1 MEQEIKR
8 IKSLLKQR
16 VSKEEIEKEIAMLIP
31 KYGIN
36 MVVDKLIFVEFE
48 YQFGKSA

>member
-31 KYGIN
+31 KYGID
-36 MVVDKLIFVEFE
+36 VVINKLVFVEC
-48 YQFGKSA
+48 QFRKSA